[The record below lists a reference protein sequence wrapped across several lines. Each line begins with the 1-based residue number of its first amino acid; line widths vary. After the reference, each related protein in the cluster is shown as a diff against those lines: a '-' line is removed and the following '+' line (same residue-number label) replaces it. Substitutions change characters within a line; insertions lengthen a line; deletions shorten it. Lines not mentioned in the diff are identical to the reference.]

1 MAVVERVGEALARRL
16 DRRRVVG
23 RAAAAAFG
31 AVAAWAVEGIGP
43 TGALATHCAITSSD
57 CRCRPPEGRFCSGSQ
72 CSGATCGNGCE
83 LYTGHYETGC
93 WCTMT
98 CDGGHYKCCDCRCG
112 STSCGCGEFVG
123 DGSGGSGDSGDDGRK
138 VTICHKG
145 KTLQVPQ
152 AAVKGHLRHG
162 DSEGPCK

>member
-57 CRCRPPEGRFCSGSQ
+57 CRCRPPEGRFCSGSP
-72 CSGATCGNGCE
+72 CNGASSGNGCE

-112 STSCGCGEFVG
+112 GTLCGCSAFVP
-123 DGSGGSGDSGDDGRK
+123 DGSGGGSGRGK
-138 VTICHKG
+138 VTVCHKG
-145 KTLQVPQ
+145 RTKRVPRSALQ
-152 AAVKGHLRHG
+152 GHLGHG
-162 DSEGPCK
+162 DTEGPCKQ